1 MPWNAIARAI
11 GIDAD
16 GGSVRDAL
24 SALWA
29 RLTRD
34 RAAGRTPG
42 YRTVAFTIAVTTLAA
57 KMAKADGVALPVEE
71 RAFERV
77 FNIPPDEKANFR
89 RLFDLA
95 AQDIAGYEIY
105 AGKIA
110 ALLADEPEMLRALL
124 ECLFHVAAA
133 DGVLHP
139 DEDQFLSVVAE
150 KFGLTR
156 GEFLS
161 VRAGFV
167 NDPCSP
173 YQILGVHPDISDAE
187 LKLRHRALVRE
198 HHPDRLAAT
207 GVPPELRCA
216 ANRRLASINVAY
228 DEIVEDRRRAAEMR
242 GDAAMILK
250 PDSPLVHA
258 LHPSRNTGDRRKGC
272 RADMIVLH
280 YTGMSSADKA
290 IALAGQPEEQGLLPL
305 RDRRSGRH
313 HADGGGDAA
322 RLARRRLALGRR
334 DRHQLGV
341 DRHRDPKP
349 RTRAR
354 LSGFSGRADAGRC
367 RAVPRYRQAPRHP
380 CRARAGAFGCG
391 AGAQDRPGRKVRLGA
406 PGKARRRAL
415 G

>member
-1 MPWNAIARAI
+1 MPWKAIAQAI
-11 GIDAD
+11 GIEAG

-34 RAAGRTPG
+34 WASSRTPG

-57 KMAKADGVALPVEE
+57 KMAKADGVALPVEV

-77 FNIPPDEKANFR
+77 FEIPPGEEANFR
-89 RLFDLA
+89 RLYDLA
-95 AQDIAGYEIY
+95 AQDVAGYETY

-110 ALLADEPEMLRALL
+110 ALLADEPEMLHALL

-139 DEDQFLSVVAE
+139 DEDRFLSVVAA
-150 KFGLTR
+150 KFGLTH

-173 YQILGVHPDISDAE
+173 YQILGVHPDISDSE

-207 GVPPELRCA
+207 GVPPELRYA

-228 DEIVEDRRRAAEMR
+228 DAIVEDRRRAAEMR
-242 GDAAMILK
+242 GE
-250 PDSPLVHA
+250 
-258 LHPSRNTGDRRKGC
+258 RR
-272 RADMIVLH
+272 
-280 YTGMSSADKA
+280 
-290 IALAGQPEEQGLLPL
+290 
-305 RDRRSGRH
+305 
-313 HADGGGDAA
+313 
-322 RLARRRLALGRR
+322 
-334 DRHQLGV
+334 
-341 DRHRDPKP
+341 
-349 RTRAR
+349 
-354 LSGFSGRADAGRC
+354 
-367 RAVPRYRQAPRHP
+367 
-380 CRARAGAFGCG
+380 
-391 AGAQDRPGRKVRLGA
+391 
-406 PGKARRRAL
+406 
-415 G
+415 